1 MVTKRTYDKKGRV
14 VKEVLR
20 LGDQI
25 FINKMKYN
33 KKNQVSKVTMS
44 SNLYPEKHITKYKY
58 DKKGNP
64 IEKIENEGKF
74 IIKNEYSKGYLKKT
88 SQHLEGE
95 EGSYENTYKYKKV
108 KVPKS
113 KVKRVEEQQKIL
125 ILTGHFDLVY

>member
-1 MVTKRTYDKKGRV
+1 
-14 VKEVLR
+14 
-20 LGDQI
+20 
-25 FINKMKYN
+25 
-33 KKNQVSKVTMS
+33 MS
-44 SNLYPEKHITKYKY
+44 SNLYPEKYITKYKY

-64 IEKIENEGKF
+64 IEIIKNEGKF

-95 EGSYENTYKYKKV
+95 EGSYENENTYKYKKV

-125 ILTGHFDLVY
+125 ILTGQFDLVY

>member
-44 SNLYPEKHITKYKY
+44 SNLYPEKYITKYKY

-64 IEKIENEGKF
+64 IE
-74 IIKNEYSKGYLKKT
+74 IIKMKENSSSKM
-88 SQHLEGE
+88 SI
-95 EGSYENTYKYKKV
+95 
-108 KVPKS
+108 PKD
-113 KVKRVEEQQKIL
+113 I
-125 ILTGHFDLVY
+125 